1 MVKSAETR
9 SKKSMA
15 VWVKDRVK
23 VIDNAKKKQ
32 NVLIK
37 SRLSFGFPQVEAP
50 DPTGGGQ
57 EQEMAGDNQ
66 VGGWVKVW

>member
-1 MVKSAETR
+1 
-9 SKKSMA
+9 MA

-23 VIDNAKKKQ
+23 VIDNAKKQ
-32 NVLIK
+32 NVPIK

-66 VGGWVKVW
+66 VGGWVEVW

>member
-15 VWVKDRVK
+15 VWVKDRVE
-23 VIDNAKKKQ
+23 VIDNAKKQ
-32 NVLIK
+32 NVPIK
-37 SRLSFGFPQVEAP
+37 SGLSFRLQVEAP